1 MTGPGRDVPPDA
13 VRSAESHQSDDV
25 DVLAV
30 HGQAL
35 REAQEPG
42 EGMEPGPW
50 WFWAAAVL
58 ALVFGGFYLGR
69 YSGVFT
75 GAAAVHAPET
85 PQLPGAGASGGTA
98 SAGNSGAI
106 AVAGAPVP
114 GAPGG
119 AAPVDGASVFSN
131 RCAACHQATGLGLP
145 GAFPPLAGSE
155 YVLGEEERVVR
166 IVLRGLMGP
175 VTVKGQPFNGAMPA
189 WADQLSDAEI
199 AAVLTYVRSSWGN
212 SAEAIAVEKVAR
224 ERAATSG
231 RTAPWTAGELG
242 R

>member
-13 VRSAESHQSDDV
+13 IPSTEGRESDDV

-30 HGQAL
+30 HRQAL
-35 REAQEPG
+35 REPQEPA

-75 GAAAVHAPET
+75 GEAAVHAPAGPE
-85 PQLPGAGASGGTA
+85 LPTAG
-98 SAGNSGAI
+98 SARAI
-106 AVAGAPVP
+106 AVGGAPVNGAPVAGAP
-114 GAPGG
+114 ASS
-119 AAPVDGASVFSN
+119 APVDGASVFSS

-155 YVLGEEERVVR
+155 YVLGEEERAIR
-166 IVLRGLMGP
+166 IVLRGLAGP
-175 VTVKGQPFNGAMPA
+175 VTVKGQTFNGAMPA
-189 WADQLSDAEI
+189 WADQMSDAEI

-212 SAEAIAVEKVAR
+212 SAEAVTVEKVAQQR
-224 ERAATSG
+224 VATTG
-231 RTAPWTAGELG
+231 RTSPWTVGELG
-242 R
+242 K

>member
-1 MTGPGRDVPPDA
+1 MTGPGRDIPPDA
-13 VRSAESHQSDDV
+13 IRSAESHESDDV

-30 HGQAL
+30 HRQAL
-35 REAQEPG
+35 REPQEPG
-42 EGMEPGPW
+42 EGLEPGPW

-75 GAAAVHAPET
+75 GKAAVHAPAGPE
-85 PQLPGAGASGGTA
+85 LPGAAAPAGGATA
-98 SAGNSGAI
+98 SASGPAAS
-106 AVAGAPVP
+106 AVSG
-114 GAPGG
+114 
-119 AAPVDGASVFSN
+119 APVDGASVFAN
-131 RCAACHQATGLGLP
+131 RCAACHQATGQGLP

-155 YVLGEEERVVR
+155 YVFGEEERVVR
-166 IVLRGLMGP
+166 IVLRGLSGP
-175 VTVKGQPFNGAMPA
+175 VTVKGQTFNGVMPA

-212 SAEAIAVEKVAR
+212 RAEAITAEKVAQ
-224 ERAATSG
+224 ERAATTG

>member
-1 MTGPGRDVPPDA
+1 MTGSGRDDVPPDA
-13 VRSAESHQSDDV
+13 IRSAESHASDDV

-69 YSGVFT
+69 YSGVFA
-75 GAAAVHAPET
+75 GAAAVHAPAG
-85 PQLPGAGASGGTA
+85 PALPGAGGAGG
-98 SAGNSGAI
+98 GNAGAI

-114 GAPGG
+114 GVPVSG
-119 AAPVDGASVFSN
+119 APVDGASVFAN

-155 YVLGEEERVVR
+155 YVLGEEARVVR
-166 IVLRGLMGP
+166 IVLHGLTGP
-175 VTVKGQPFNGAMPA
+175 VTVKGQTFNGAMPA

-212 SAEAIAVEKVAR
+212 GAEAITVEKVAR
-224 ERAATSG
+224 ERAATTG

>member
-13 VRSAESHQSDDV
+13 IRSAERHESDDV

-35 REAQEPG
+35 GEAREPG

-69 YSGVFT
+69 YSGVFA
-75 GAAAVHAPET
+75 GEAAVHAPAGPE
-85 PQLPGAGASGGTA
+85 LPGAATPAG
-98 SAGNSGAI
+98 SAGAI

-114 GAPGG
+114 GAL
-119 AAPVDGASVFSN
+119 VSGASVFAN

-145 GAFPPLAGSE
+145 GAFPPLVGSE

-166 IVLRGLMGP
+166 IVLHGLTGP
-175 VTVKGQPFNGAMPA
+175 VTVQGQAFNGAMPA

-199 AAVLTYVRSSWGN
+199 AAVLTYVRASWGN
-212 SAEAIAVEKVAR
+212 GAEAVTAEKVAR
-224 ERAATSG
+224 ERAATTG
-231 RTAPWTAGELG
+231 RTAPWTVGELG